1 MDKTTSR
8 LRAAYLTLCILY
20 LLWMAVLMVPEH
32 RRQAW
37 TLWLLRSCS
46 RATSRLARR
55 AGAASM
61 GAELD
66 GGGEAYGLPFGLAAL
81 SVAADRA
88 YQRVR
93 GGLS

>member
-37 TLWLLRSCS
+37 KLRLLRSCS

-66 GGGEAYGLPFGLAAL
+66 GGGEAYGVPLLL
-81 SVAADRA
+81 SLCRERLDRA
-88 YQRVR
+88 YNSTRPA
-93 GGLS
+93 G